1 MQKILCVPIF
11 ACEQMFI
18 FMPRPNAERDDS
30 TCLAGGVGSS
40 NTPPFLGH
48 HSSVTFWGSIVA
60 TRSLPMT
67 QQASGF
73 LIPIRE
79 PGESASFSWN
89 PALQ

>member
-60 TRSLPMT
+60 YPFSSDDAAGVRVLGFDPDTR
-67 QQASGF
+67 A
-73 LIPIRE
+73 RR
-79 PGESASFSWN
+79 
-89 PALQ
+89 